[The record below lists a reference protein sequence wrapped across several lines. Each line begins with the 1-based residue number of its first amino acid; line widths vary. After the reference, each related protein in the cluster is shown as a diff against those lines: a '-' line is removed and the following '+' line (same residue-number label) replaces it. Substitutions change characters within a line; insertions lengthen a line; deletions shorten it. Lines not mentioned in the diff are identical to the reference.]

1 MIKPTAL
8 PALGNKL
15 LASVQ
20 PHAREF
26 FEQCA
31 ELREMKPG
39 QVILEDGDP
48 VTHAVFPHD
57 GVISVISQMESG
69 HTVEKASIG
78 REGFV
83 GFSLVMGGG
92 EAFGRSVVQ
101 VGGSASWVS
110 IDDLDVAL
118 ARFICVRQFM
128 LRYAKAHIVQL
139 METVAC
145 NSLHSAEQRVV
156 RWLLHAHDRIKGDA
170 FYITQETLSSLLAL
184 RRATVNAICLDLAA
198 SGAISYHRGLV
209 TITARDVLEARS
221 CECYGRIKQAAERPL
236 GGSCT
241 QFEPHGLGTF

>member
-1 MIKPTAL
+1 
-8 PALGNKL
+8 
-15 LASVQ
+15 
-20 PHAREF
+20 
-26 FEQCA
+26 
-31 ELREMKPG
+31 MKPG

-170 FYITQETLSSLLAL
+170 FYITQETLFPSRLAP
-184 RRATVNAICLDLAA
+184 RDCERDL
-198 SGAISYHRGLV
+198 S
-209 TITARDVLEARS
+209 
-221 CECYGRIKQAAERPL
+221 
-236 GGSCT
+236 
-241 QFEPHGLGTF
+241 